1 MVFISKLILKRDGII
16 KDNKYFKKQERRKSN
31 IESETKTT
39 KINSNVSI
47 PIMDINGINTP
58 VEKLAFWVC

>member
-1 MVFISKLILKRDGII
+1 MVFISKLILKRDGIV

-39 KINSNVSI
+39 KTNSNVSI
-47 PIMDINGINTP
+47 PITDINGINTP

>member
-16 KDNKYFKKQERRKSN
+16 KIIN
-31 IESETKTT
+31 ILKASKGEKAMKVKPKTT